1 MTGASLTADDF
12 GDWIGRAR
20 TATDTVSE
28 RLVRAYTA
36 TLSPHLA
43 PSEAAPL
50 GLYWCL
56 APDVMTADQLGGD
69 GHPRL
74 GLVLPDVTFKR
85 RMWAGGEVVFHAPLP
100 KGACVQKTST
110 ITDIQFKA
118 GRSGAL
124 AFVTVNHA
132 YNVGE
137 DTLIEERQDIVY
149 REPPQDAPKGPSPE
163 PAPDWSDAAR
173 WQVTPDP
180 TLLFRYS
187 ALTFNGHRI
196 HYDAPYATGV
206 EGYDGLVVHGPL
218 QATLILNLAA
228 SHLGRP
234 PRRMAYRGKAPLTCC
249 APFAVDVK
257 EAGEALEGRVVRA
270 DGVASFGAEIEP

>member
-1 MTGASLTADDF
+1 MTVPAVTADDF
-12 GDWIGRAR
+12 AHWRGRTR
-20 TATDTVSE
+20 TATDRVSE
-28 RLVRAYTA
+28 RLVTAYTA

-56 APDVMTADQLGGD
+56 APDVMMAQELGGD

-74 GLVLPDVTFKR
+74 GLVLPDVPFKR
-85 RMWAGGEVVFHAPLP
+85 RMWAGGEVTFRGALPL
-100 KGACVQKTST
+100 GASVDKTST
-110 ITDIQFKA
+110 IADIAFKT

-124 AFVTVNHA
+124 CFVTVNHT
-132 YNVGE
+132 YRVGE

-149 REPPQDAPKGPSPE
+149 REPLEDALDAPAPP
-163 PAPDWSDAAR
+163 PAPAWEDAGR
-173 WQVTPDP
+173 WQVSPDP

-196 HYDAPYATGV
+196 HYDAPYATEV

-234 PRRMAYRGKAPLTCC
+234 PKRMAYRGKAPL
-249 APFAVDVK
+249 
-257 EAGEALEGRVVRA
+257 
-270 DGVASFGAEIEP
+270 